1 MIFIVETYRRF
12 ARVDGVLHRHFQWRP
27 QTLGLLHR
35 QLGAISVLVLLSA
48 IPIAIAQAA
57 PEISTGGLARLVFV
71 LASLVLGLIALRLFR
86 PGVGVFAG
94 VLQRRPES
102 AAARFRYLWFSTLVA
117 APLALGLMAGFGYYY
132 TAAQLQG
139 RLFLTGWLLFT
150 AVLLF
155 NLFLRSLRVAQ
166 QRLIIKQAAKRQV
179 RDERRES
186 DAQRLASAGEAV
198 PAALDEQVVDLSA
211 VTAQV
216 RSTLNLSLALFV
228 GVGLYL
234 LWADVL
240 PALNIFN
247 RVTLWSYTL
256 PGEAGPE
263 RFVITLGS
271 VGLAVLAVGLAVAAA
286 RNVPG
291 LLEVTVLQRLSLD
304 AGSRYA
310 IVVLSRYLIA
320 VIGVVVVINLLRIDW
335 GRAQWLVAALGV
347 GLGFGLQEIVANF
360 VSGLII
366 LFERPIRVGDTVTVG
381 DVTGTVQRIR
391 IRATTIVDWDRK
403 ELIVPNKTFV
413 TDRLINWT
421 LSDPI
426 TRIVVPVGIAYG
438 SDTELARQ
446 TMMTAARAQPEVLTD
461 PPPAVLFLGF
471 GDSALNFEVRV
482 FVSGLGNLL
491 PTRSALHFDLD
502 RMLREVDVEIA
513 FPQRDLHLRSV
524 DPALADLLRAQRS
537 REDAG

>member
-1 MIFIVETYRRF
+1 
-12 ARVDGVLHRHFQWRP
+12 
-27 QTLGLLHR
+27 
-35 QLGAISVLVLLSA
+35 
-48 IPIAIAQAA
+48 
-57 PEISTGGLARLVFV
+57 
-71 LASLVLGLIALRLFR
+71 
-86 PGVGVFAG
+86 
-94 VLQRRPES
+94 
-102 AAARFRYLWFSTLVA
+102 
-117 APLALGLMAGFGYYY
+117 
-132 TAAQLQG
+132 
-139 RLFLTGWLLFT
+139 
-150 AVLLF
+150 
-155 NLFLRSLRVAQ
+155 
-166 QRLIIKQAAKRQV
+166 
-179 RDERRES
+179 
-186 DAQRLASAGEAV
+186 
-198 PAALDEQVVDLSA
+198 
-211 VTAQV
+211 
-216 RSTLNLSLALFV
+216 
-228 GVGLYL
+228 
-234 LWADVL
+234 
-240 PALNIFN
+240 
-247 RVTLWSYTL
+247 
-256 PGEAGPE
+256 
-263 RFVITLGS
+263 
-271 VGLAVLAVGLAVAAA
+271 
-286 RNVPG
+286 
-291 LLEVTVLQRLSLD
+291 D

-446 TMMTAARAQPEVLTD
+446 TMMKVAKAQPDVLAD

-482 FVSGLGNLL
+482 FVSGLGHLL
-491 PTRSALHFDLD
+491 PTRSALHFALD
-502 RMLREVDVEIA
+502 QALREVEVEIA

-524 DPALADLLRAQRS
+524 DPALTELWRS
-537 REDAG
+537 QGPREDAG